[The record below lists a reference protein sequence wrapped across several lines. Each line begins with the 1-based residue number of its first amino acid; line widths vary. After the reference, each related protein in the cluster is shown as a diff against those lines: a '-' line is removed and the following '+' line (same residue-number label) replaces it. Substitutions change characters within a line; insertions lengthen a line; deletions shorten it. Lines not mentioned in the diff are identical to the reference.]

1 VTPAEQSLRHAFEAR
16 AGRSEPSWLADA
28 RAAAFAALGAAGLP
42 TPRHED
48 WRFTS
53 LAGLSAVSFA
63 PAPELEGVAETVLAR
78 RPAPEGPRLVFE
90 NGRFRPDLSTGGV
103 LPPGAALG
111 SLAEALLHAPEAV
124 RPHLGR
130 LARPDGLAFT
140 AANAALLEDGAF
152 LLLPP
157 GAQVESPIE
166 LVFVT
171 GAPGRAVAVHPRVLV
186 LASEGARATLAEVYL
201 GSGDPYL
208 VNAVTEIV
216 LGEGAVVEHLKL
228 QDEGPRAFHVSAVFA
243 EQAAGARLDAHAL
256 ALGAQL
262 SRSEVRARLVGEGG
276 ELSASGLHMADGTRI
291 TDSFSWVE
299 HAVPRCTTTE
309 SYKAILD
316 GRARGV
322 FSGRIRV
329 MPGAQKTNARQMS
342 SNLLLSEDAV
352 VDTKPQ
358 LEIFA
363 DDVKCGHGGTVGQLD
378 ETALFYLR
386 SRGVGEA
393 EARSL
398 LIWAFAAEM
407 VDRVRAPGL
416 RAWARERVAA
426 RLPAGAKLLEAA

>member
-1 VTPAEQSLRHAFEAR
+1 MTPAEQSLHLAYQAR
-16 AGRSEPSWLADA
+16 AAAGEPGWLGDA
-28 RAAAFAALGAAGLP
+28 RAAAFAALGASGLP

-53 LAGLSAVSFA
+53 LAALSALSFVAAPPSEGAAEALLARHPA
-63 PAPELEGVAETVLAR
+63 PA
-78 RPAPEGPRLVFE
+78 GPRLVFE
-90 NGRFRPDLSTGGV
+90 NGRFRRDLSTGGT
-103 LPPGAALG
+103 LPAGAALG
-111 SLAEALLHAPEAV
+111 SLADALRRAPEAV

-130 LARPDGLAFT
+130 LARPEGLAFT

-157 GAQVESPIE
+157 GARVEAPIE

-171 GAPGRAVAVHPRVLV
+171 GAGGRAVAVHPRVLV
-186 LASEGARATLAEVYL
+186 VAGEGARATLAEVYL
-201 GSGDPYL
+201 GTGDAYL
-208 VNAVTEIV
+208 VNAVTELV
-216 LGEGAVVEHLKL
+216 LGEGAAVEHLKL
-228 QDEGPRAFHVSAVFA
+228 QDDGPRGLHVSTVFA

-262 SRSEVRARLVGEGG
+262 SRSEVRVRLIGEGG
-276 ELSASGLHMADGTRI
+276 ELSASGLHMADGARV

-299 HAVPRCTTTE
+299 HVVPRCTTTE
-309 SYKAILD
+309 SYKSILD

-329 MPGAQKTNARQMS
+329 LPGAQKTSARQSS

-378 ETALFYLR
+378 EAALFYLR

-416 RAWARERVAA
+416 RAFARERVAA